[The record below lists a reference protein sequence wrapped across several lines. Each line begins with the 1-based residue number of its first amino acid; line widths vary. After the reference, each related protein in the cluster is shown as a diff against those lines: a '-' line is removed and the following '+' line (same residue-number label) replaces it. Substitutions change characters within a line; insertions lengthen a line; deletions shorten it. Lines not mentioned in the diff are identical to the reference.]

1 MGKAWTEVF
10 STRYPFLTRNS
21 QFLFFWPQQWQTGA
35 TSRVM
40 SVTATTHHKTL
51 NIMCCNNATNMA
63 RSTTQQVV
71 TWHTTYAEYTA
82 VTSDCMTCRTMNS
95 HSRTTTP
102 TGHDRQATLQWPPHR
117 LKVDDVRLEEEMFTN
132 QWPQMTKLHS
142 GQHFN
147 QWALWDSEHMSIFS
161 RALHNTSNVTR
172 IKSSCARRWIKSK
185 HHKAQVKHDTDQVEH
200 QTVQIEHG
208 TNHDTE
214 QMTATTNTRLL
225 YAKHTRHLQTST
237 GDTESSAFQL

>member
-161 RALHNTSNVTR
+161 RALAQHFKRDANQIKLCTTVNQVKTPQGSGQAWHRSSRTSN
-172 IKSSCARRWIKSK
+172 SSNRTWYKPWYRANDSNHQHQAPLC
-185 HHKAQVKHDTDQVEH
+185 KAH
-200 QTVQIEHG
+200 
-208 TNHDTE
+208 
-214 QMTATTNTRLL
+214 
-225 YAKHTRHLQTST
+225 
-237 GDTESSAFQL
+237 